1 MGVRLWV
8 VTVDHGLR
16 PESAEEAAMV
26 AAECAALGHPHA
38 TLRWRWD
45 GQGNLQDAARRA
57 RLALIDRWRRRDR
70 TCADGAHAG
79 RRGRDLPDA
88 SGAGRGSK
96 GFRRWPRGVT

>member
-1 MGVRLWV
+1 MAMLALSHDWARHMGVGLWV

-57 RLALIDRWRRRDR
+57 RLALIDRWRGDR
-70 TCADGAHAG
+70 ACADGPHAG
-79 RRGRDLPDA
+79 
-88 SGAGRGSK
+88 
-96 GFRRWPRGVT
+96 

>member
-1 MGVRLWV
+1 MAMLALSHDWARHMGVGLWV

-57 RLALIDRWRRRDR
+57 RLGTDRPVAAGDR

-79 RRGRDLPDA
+79 
-88 SGAGRGSK
+88 
-96 GFRRWPRGVT
+96 

>member
-1 MGVRLWV
+1 MGVGLWV

-57 RLALIDRWRRRDR
+57 RLALIDRWRRGIEHVLMAHTPDDVAETFLMRLARD
-70 TCADGAHAG
+70 
-79 RRGRDLPDA
+79 
-88 SGAGRGSK
+88 RGSK
-96 GFRRWPRGVT
+96 AFRRWPRGDT